1 MRSNAVPR
9 SASAPLE
16 DSTGASHIVE
26 GGVRVEMV
34 KIESAPIFKVGSSSK
49 TRSSARSCRCRAVSV
64 DRSIAVSRAL
74 CLYNGHF
81 VANLTSRKSPKN
93 LKPDRASAL
102 AGRGPA
108 ILLLR
113 AA

>member
-34 KIESAPIFKVGSSSK
+34 KIESAPISKSVQAAKLEAVPVVAVAAPFQSTVQLPFPEPCASITGISSP
-49 TRSSARSCRCRAVSV
+49 TL
-64 DRSIAVSRAL
+64 DRRVPHPGNA
-74 CLYNGHF
+74 
-81 VANLTSRKSPKN
+81 
-93 LKPDRASAL
+93 
-102 AGRGPA
+102 
-108 ILLLR
+108 
-113 AA
+113 

>member
-34 KIESAPIFKVGSSSK
+34 KIESAPISKSVQAAKLEAVFVVAVAAPFQSTVQLPFPEPCASITGISSP
-49 TRSSARSCRCRAVSV
+49 TLHPGNPRR
-64 DRSIAVSRAL
+64 
-74 CLYNGHF
+74 
-81 VANLTSRKSPKN
+81 T
-93 LKPDRASAL
+93 
-102 AGRGPA
+102 
-108 ILLLR
+108 
-113 AA
+113 

>member
-34 KIESAPIFKVGSSSK
+34 KIESAPISKSVQAAKLEAVPVVAVAAPFQSTVQLPFPENGASVTGISSP
-49 TRSSARSCRCRAVSV
+49 TLDRRVPHPGSARR
-64 DRSIAVSRAL
+64 
-74 CLYNGHF
+74 
-81 VANLTSRKSPKN
+81 T
-93 LKPDRASAL
+93 
-102 AGRGPA
+102 
-108 ILLLR
+108 
-113 AA
+113 